1 MRVVELEQESDLNW
15 IEALS
20 RCSRVGLDVVL
31 VTVLST
37 SGSTPRDRSAK
48 MVVSVDSVYDSI
60 GGGQLEYLAIS
71 HARERL
77 LAQENEPEI
86 KKFPLAAAALQC
98 CGGSMTLL
106 FESVFSNEHR
116 LVLFGA
122 GHVGSRVASMLLDTP
137 IRTTLVDSRPQWL
150 EKSAADEKFEL
161 SKEALIPEAVRKL
174 LRCGDLV
181 LIMTHDHVLD
191 YEIVRAVLNIKGV
204 SYIGLIGSITK
215 WKNFSRRL
223 KRDGFVSDDLDRVTC
238 PIGHKLQNLKQP
250 SAVAAVIVAEIFSE
264 VDRSMSQA
272 SQKSEE
278 ISLNPSLLSEHS

>member
-98 CGGSMTLL
+98 CG
-106 FESVFSNEHR
+106 
-116 LVLFGA
+116 VLGP
-122 GHVGSRVASMLLDTP
+122 V
-137 IRTTLVDSRPQWL
+137 
-150 EKSAADEKFEL
+150 
-161 SKEALIPEAVRKL
+161 
-174 LRCGDLV
+174 
-181 LIMTHDHVLD
+181 
-191 YEIVRAVLNIKGV
+191 
-204 SYIGLIGSITK
+204 
-215 WKNFSRRL
+215 
-223 KRDGFVSDDLDRVTC
+223 C
-238 PIGHKLQNLKQP
+238 P
-250 SAVAAVIVAEIFSE
+250 A
-264 VDRSMSQA
+264 RSC
-272 SQKSEE
+272 
-278 ISLNPSLLSEHS
+278 I

>member
-1 MRVVELEQESDLNW
+1 
-15 IEALS
+15 
-20 RCSRVGLDVVL
+20 
-31 VTVLST
+31 
-37 SGSTPRDRSAK
+37 

-77 LAQENEPEI
+77 LARENEPEI

-106 FESVFSNEHR
+106 FESVFSNEYR

-122 GHVGSRVASMLLDTP
+122 GHVGSRVASMLRDTP
-137 IRTTLVDSRPQWL
+137 IRTLLVDSRPEWL

-161 SKEALIPEAVRKL
+161 SKKALIPEAVRTL
-174 LRCGDLV
+174 LRHGDLV
-181 LIMTHDHVLD
+181 LVMTHDHVLD
-191 YEIVRAVLNIKGV
+191 YEIVCAALNVKGL
-204 SYIGLIGSITK
+204 SYIGLIGSMTK

-223 KRDGFVSDDLDRVTC
+223 KRDGFVGDDLDRVTC
-238 PIGHKLQNLKQP
+238 PVGQKLQNLKQP

-264 VDRSMSQA
+264 VDRSMSRA
-272 SQKSEE
+272 AQKSEE
-278 ISLNPSLLSEHS
+278 MSSNLSPLSEPS

>member
-1 MRVVELEQESDLNW
+1 MRAIELEQQSDLSW

-48 MVVSVDSVYDSI
+48 MVVSADAVYDSI
-60 GGGQLEYLAIS
+60 GGGQLEYLATS

-106 FESVFSNEHR
+106 FESVFSNGYR

-122 GHVGSRVASMLLDTP
+122 GHVGSRVASMLRDTP
-137 IRTTLVDSRPQWL
+137 IRTTLVDSRSEWL
-150 EKSAADEKFEL
+150 EKSVADEKFEL
-161 SKEALIPEAVRKL
+161 SKKAPIPEAVRKL
-174 LRCGDLV
+174 LRHGDLV
-181 LIMTHDHVLD
+181 LVMTHDHVLD
-191 YEIVRAVLNIKGV
+191 YEIVCAALNVKGL
-204 SYIGLIGSITK
+204 SYIGLIGSMTK

-223 KRDGFVSDDLDRVTC
+223 KRDGFADDDLDRVTC
-238 PIGHKLQNLKQP
+238 PIGQKLQNLKQP

-264 VDRSMSQA
+264 VDRSMSRA
-272 SQKSEE
+272 AQKSEE
-278 ISLNPSLLSEHS
+278 MSSNLSPLSEPS

>member
-1 MRVVELEQESDLNW
+1 MRLVELDQTSDLNW

-122 GHVGSRVASMLLDTP
+122 GHVGSRVASMLRDTP
-137 IRTTLVDSRPQWL
+137 IHTTSKKCQNRLRHDRRVVWVGVRPL
-150 EKSAADEKFEL
+150 AP
-161 SKEALIPEAVRKL
+161 I
-174 LRCGDLV
+174 CH
-181 LIMTHDHVLD
+181 IMTMIHSMPLATCRPCVPTS
-191 YEIVRAVLNIKGV
+191 R
-204 SYIGLIGSITK
+204 
-215 WKNFSRRL
+215 KNDDRNALRL
-223 KRDGFVSDDLDRVTC
+223 G
-238 PIGHKLQNLKQP
+238 PAP
-250 SAVAAVIVAEIFSE
+250 SAI
-264 VDRSMSQA
+264 R
-272 SQKSEE
+272 
-278 ISLNPSLLSEHS
+278 

>member
-1 MRVVELEQESDLNW
+1 MRAIELEQQSDLSW

-48 MVVSVDSVYDSI
+48 MVVSADAVYDSI
-60 GGGQLEYLAIS
+60 GGGQLEYLATS

-106 FESVFSNEHR
+106 FESVFSNGYR

-122 GHVGSRVASMLLDTP
+122 GHVGSRVASMLRDTP
-137 IRTTLVDSRPQWL
+137 IRTLLVDSRPEWL

-161 SKEALIPEAVRKL
+161 SKKALIPEAVRKL
-174 LRCGDLV
+174 LRHGDLV
-181 LIMTHDHVLD
+181 LVMTHDHVLD
-191 YEIVRAVLNIKGV
+191 YEIVCAALNVKGL
-204 SYIGLIGSITK
+204 SYIGLIGSMTK

-223 KRDGFVSDDLDRVTC
+223 KRDGFADDDLDRVTC
-238 PIGHKLQNLKQP
+238 PIGQKLQNLKQP

-264 VDRSMSQA
+264 VDRSISQVA
-272 SQKSEE
+272 QKSEE
-278 ISLNPSLLSEHS
+278 MPLNSRPLSEHS

>member
-1 MRVVELEQESDLNW
+1 MRAIELEQQSDLSGM
-15 IEALS
+15 EALS

-48 MVVSVDSVYDSI
+48 MVVSVDAVYDSI
-60 GGGQLEYLAIS
+60 GGGQLEYLATS

-106 FESVFSNEHR
+106 FESVFSNGYR

-122 GHVGSRVASMLLDTP
+122 GHVGSRVASMLRDTP
-137 IRTTLVDSRPQWL
+137 IRTTLVDSRSEWL

-161 SKEALIPEAVRKL
+161 SKKAPIPEAVRKL
-174 LRCGDLV
+174 LRHGDLV
-181 LIMTHDHVLD
+181 LVMTHDHVLD
-191 YEIVRAVLNIKGV
+191 YEIVCAALNVKGL
-204 SYIGLIGSITK
+204 SYIGLIGSMTK

-223 KRDGFVSDDLDRVTC
+223 KRAGFVGDDLDRVTC
-238 PIGHKLQNLKQP
+238 PIGQKLQNLKQP

-264 VDRSMSQA
+264 VDRSMSRA
-272 SQKSEE
+272 AQKSEE
-278 ISLNPSLLSEHS
+278 MSSNLSPLSEPS

>member
-1 MRVVELEQESDLNW
+1 
-15 IEALS
+15 
-20 RCSRVGLDVVL
+20 
-31 VTVLST
+31 
-37 SGSTPRDRSAK
+37 
-48 MVVSVDSVYDSI
+48 
-60 GGGQLEYLAIS
+60 
-71 HARERL
+71 
-77 LAQENEPEI
+77 
-86 KKFPLAAAALQC
+86 
-98 CGGSMTLL
+98 MTLL

-150 EKSAADEKFEL
+150 EKSAADEK
-161 SKEALIPEAVRKL
+161 
-174 LRCGDLV
+174 
-181 LIMTHDHVLD
+181 
-191 YEIVRAVLNIKGV
+191 IVRAVLNIKGV

-278 ISLNPSLLSEHS
+278 ISLNPSLLSEHF